1 MFPAILE
8 SENITGSKSDSSSM
22 FACEWWKVTVHS
34 KRTFECTT
42 GRERERGGER
52 EGEREGERRERERED
67 RGRERDLSI
76 AFYISKIGLF
86 TSYSGPS
93 F

>member
-1 MFPAILE
+1 M
-8 SENITGSKSDSSSM
+8 SDGKLQFIAREPLS
-22 FACEWWKVTVHS
+22 APLAE
-34 KRTFECTT
+34 
-42 GRERERGGER
+42 RERERRRER

>member
-1 MFPAILE
+1 M
-8 SENITGSKSDSSSM
+8 SDGKLQFIAREPLS
-22 FACEWWKVTVHS
+22 ALLA
-34 KRTFECTT
+34 
-42 GRERERGGER
+42 ERERGGER